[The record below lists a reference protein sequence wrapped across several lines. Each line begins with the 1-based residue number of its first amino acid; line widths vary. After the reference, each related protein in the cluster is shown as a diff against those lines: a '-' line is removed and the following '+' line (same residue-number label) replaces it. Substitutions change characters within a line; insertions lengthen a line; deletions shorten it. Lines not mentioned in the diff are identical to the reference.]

1 MADPSVAQWVR
12 KVRLVGRSQ
21 NYAEDLREHRDNIE
35 QDIDQWFYRFPED
48 LNAQFSSLRVF
59 ELVNFAQASPRLEDR
74 EGFAHWI
81 STLKGIDNVSTL
93 NMLRCETSANNLTAL
108 VRALPR
114 LEHVDLF
121 DVDFMHPNLNVFTPA
136 NEGPSVALPGSPPTF
151 YAELWPPTD
160 PTAETIVKLPLL
172 YPPPSLRSFRLDN
185 TNSNYYSNLD
195 HFRDWLRA
203 ETLPHCLE
211 SLELCGSTDGIPLRN
226 FISGL
231 GEASVLTHI
240 QVPIGFDHL
249 DGMSR
254 NSTND

>member
-1 MADPSVAQWVR
+1 
-12 KVRLVGRSQ
+12 
-21 NYAEDLREHRDNIE
+21 
-35 QDIDQWFYRFPED
+35 
-48 LNAQFSSLRVF
+48 
-59 ELVNFAQASPRLEDR
+59 
-74 EGFAHWI
+74 
-81 STLKGIDNVSTL
+81 
-93 NMLRCETSANNLTAL
+93 
-108 VRALPR
+108 
-114 LEHVDLF
+114 
-121 DVDFMHPNLNVFTPA
+121 MHPNLNVFTPA

-185 TNSNYYSNLD
+185 TNAGYISNLD
-195 HFRDWLRA
+195 LFRDWLRA
-203 ETLPHCLE
+203 ETSSHCLE
-211 SLELCGSTDGIPLRN
+211 SLELCGSTDEIPLRN

-254 NSTND
+254 NSTNA